1 LPHHHREELA
11 SRPPRD
17 QANPSLR
24 LIRVLDAERPP
35 RRGPFCFRRRADKL
49 PPRNELIN
57 QPLMRMPD
65 DLRSQIIAE
74 MKRVESEID
83 QQKRLIK
90 NNVENKL
97 VIETAEQEM
106 RALHTRL
113 SALEA
118 NLAKEEAAD

>member
-1 LPHHHREELA
+1 MT
-11 SRPPRD
+11 
-17 QANPSLR
+17 
-24 LIRVLDAERPP
+24 
-35 RRGPFCFRRRADKL
+35 
-49 PPRNELIN
+49 